1 MKLENTNRSSLF
13 YFLNIFQLT
22 VLKYYLNILDS
33 KETAKDQINKSL
45 TLFNYFCFWLSISP
59 FLWFICKLPVS
70 TNRST
75 LSTNLPGLHSF
86 SNEMFWETI
95 LNSFD
100 YNEKLFESVNDLEI
114 NPNSFL
120 LNHTK
125 LNSSI
130 QTLINVSSNFSRT
143 EFKEFKPRELE
154 QTKATF
160 DQRDLDEIPTKLE
173 SNIRIFKKTNL
184 NLNVVKTNVNDLE
197 NVSGKSEQDKTA
209 KFLTLDLKKP
219 TTQEQKVKAVISKE
233 KTKLKLL
240 KTHLSLIDSNNF
252 SKQTTA
258 QFSSK
263 QSETWSNFS
272 LASELVNKYSRN
284 LFFQSLQPL
293 QEFNGHGKSSI
304 SVSKTSET
312 DYLRPRFMTGYNYP
326 DLTENQIWKLKL
338 SEFLKSEPNQLTVSY
353 YPKSIY
359 FSSLPF
365 SKILQ
370 PGALVPPIYEIG
382 QSQTENGRESFISY
396 DSKTLDLLVKNRFST
411 QSSLFQDAVSNN
423 LETVKP
429 VYFFANLDKTSL
441 TNLVSNNNL
450 FTLDH
455 HFTNLNHSIFRTPT
469 FFSSLDP
476 LLTQED
482 LETRYHQLPV
492 NNLFHEG
499 LLAIPVSDLR
509 QGTVAFVPNTTGNQ
523 SFKILFLKDANSAEF
538 FKNLFQ
544 SPTKETNQTNLRILN
559 QFLNINSNIEYSSNL
574 YKREIGSYWKT
585 KVNQTDEFLTLNE
598 ILTSSSVLSVSLFGF
613 LISSFLILKTA
624 YEDYAK
630 EFSSYLLDLISSGK
644 GLILDPSTIEWLNQ
658 ELGLEEKK
666 GGIRVFPKQ
675 FSKKRFTDIAGI
687 KQLLPELSE
696 LVWFLRNKGRK
707 FKITPLTSKSLLLV
721 GPPGTGKTLLVQA
734 LAGEAEVPVVA
745 QSTSVL
751 ASMQQDLTPGDAIRL
766 AFQKARSLAPCILFL
781 DELDSLG
788 LKRDSL
794 LTNNSQQVIGLA
806 NEEIK
811 AIPFF
816 ERTTSQDIE
825 ISENSDSDYLTNQLR
840 INITNEFN
848 SRKQQEREQVAALT
862 QLLIEID
869 GLQTNAGILVIGA
882 TNRAHILDPA
892 LTRPGRFSKIIN
904 LPLPDKLKR
913 IEIFKLRATQ
923 LGWESQIN
931 WEYLAQRTKGFSA
944 GDLSTIVN
952 QSAIQAILENSKHT
966 LESFENA
973 ITVLTTY
980 PIERGK
986 IVGTSQDP
994 YSTKREV
1001 YYKVAQSLYNYHEN
1015 VEGKAAFVE
1024 LTPRQPNPR
1033 HYQILANVNNDKNH
1047 LRTRLELEKVVT
1059 SLVAGKAGE
1068 LLMLLTSEQKTN
1080 FYWESDLAKNDF
1092 YEATKLVLIMF
1103 QEWYLY
1109 SSFLQQQKFLLIP
1122 NNQNQLEYRKN
1133 EELFSLFEETVRYL
1147 EQQLTNQFS
1156 FSESFAQRAQWKT
1169 NVIHEMTNIDS
1180 LFAEWSRF
1188 HLPDPQ
1194 ETERNPEWIPPE
1206 EYYHDNQNKRLI
1218 DAASETPELV
1228 GFSELVLIERDRY
1241 LQTILF
1247 SSFNKAFTIL
1257 ETNRELLDILA
1268 CFLFKHKILRSF
1280 ELTELISKYNKRS

>member
-75 LSTNLPGLHSF
+75 LSTNLPGLHTF

-100 YNEKLFESVNDLEI
+100 YNEKLFDSVHDLEI

-120 LNHTK
+120 VNHTK
-125 LNSSI
+125 LNNSI
-130 QTLINVSSNFSRT
+130 QTLINVSSNSSRT

-154 QTKATF
+154 QTKSIF
-160 DQRDLDEIPTKLE
+160 DQRDLDEIPEKLE
-173 SNIRIFKKTNL
+173 SNIRSFKKTNL
-184 NLNVVKTNVNDLE
+184 NLNVPKTNINDLDSFY
-197 NVSGKSEQDKTA
+197 VKSEQEKTA
-209 KFLTLDLKKP
+209 KVFTLDLKKP

-240 KTHLSLIDSNNF
+240 KTNLFALEPGNL
-252 SKQTTA
+252 SKQTATN
-258 QFSSK
+258 FSSK
-263 QSETWSNFS
+263 QNETWSNFS
-272 LASELVNKYSRN
+272 LASELVHKYSRN
-284 LFFQSLQPL
+284 LFFQSLQSV
-293 QEFNGHGKSSI
+293 KSPSL
-304 SVSKTSET
+304 VSKTSEPN
-312 DYLRPRFMTGYNYP
+312 YLRPRFMTGYNYP
-326 DLTENQIWKLKL
+326 DLTEHQIWQLKL
-338 SEFLKSEPNQLTVSY
+338 SEFLKTEPHQLTVSY

-370 PGALVPPIYEIG
+370 PAAISSPIYDIG
-382 QSQTENGRESFISY
+382 QSQTETGRESFISY
-396 DSKTLDLLVKNRFST
+396 DPKTLDLLVKNRFST
-411 QSSLFQDAVSNN
+411 QLSLFQQSVSNN

-441 TNLVSNNNL
+441 TNLVNSNNL
-450 FTLDH
+450 VTFDH
-455 HFTNLNHSIFRTPT
+455 NFANLNHSIFRTPT

-476 LLTQED
+476 VLTQED

-509 QGTVAFVPNTTGNQ
+509 NGTVAFVPSTNGNQ
-523 SFKILFLKDANSAEF
+523 SFKILFFKNANSTELF
-538 FKNLFQ
+538 HNLFH
-544 SPTKETNQTNLRILN
+544 SDSKETNQNNLRILN
-559 QFLNINSNIEYSSNL
+559 QLLNINTNIEYSANL

-585 KVNQTDEFLTLNE
+585 KINQTDEFLTLNE
-598 ILTSSSVLSVSLFGF
+598 ILTSSSVLSISLFGF

-816 ERTTSQDIE
+816 EKTTSQEIE

-931 WEYLAQRTKGFSA
+931 WEYLAHRTKGFSA

-952 QSAIQAILENSKHT
+952 QSAIQAILDNSKHT

-986 IVGTSQDP
+986 LGETSQDP

-1001 YYKVAQSLYNYHEN
+1001 YYKVAQSLYNYHED

-1122 NNQNQLEYRKN
+1122 TNQNQLEYRKN

-1169 NVIHEMTNIDS
+1169 NVLQEMTNIDS

-1206 EYYHDNQNKRLI
+1206 EYYHDNETKRLI
-1218 DAASETPELV
+1218 DSLNETPELV

-1247 SSFNKAFTIL
+1247 SSFNKAFTL
-1257 ETNRELLDILA
+1257 LDTNRELLDILA

-1280 ELTELISKYNKRS
+1280 ELTELITKYQKQN